1 MARDCSTC
9 TFLGDGGKCK
19 KGDQAEV
26 YCMGGGYEL
35 WQSKEV
41 EESVDELI
49 SKGSTVDTV
58 DQEVLEESENIANFT
73 PPEVPYGQS
82 LEEMANT
89 TLEEVEAKIGRP
101 LSEAEKK
108 HFEVVKL
115 QAQELAQKLKSGEIT
130 EEDLQKALDPEQQ
143 RMYAAMKETLQNIE
157 NRPKT
162 DEEGFNGV
170 KKDGILKA
178 PSCNGCKHDS
188 MVGCFLGRYYDCVDN
203 KRYLFE
209 PISDGVK
216 HIESIEAREERE
228 SDEKDVDFIDR
239 MLKDKDSRTQ

>member
-1 MARDCSTC
+1 MT
-9 TFLGDGGKCK
+9 GKCK
-19 KGDQAEV
+19 KGDRAEV

-89 TLEEVEAKIGRP
+89 TLEEVESKIGRP

-108 HFEVVKL
+108 HFGL
-115 QAQELAQKLKSGEIT
+115 
-130 EEDLQKALDPEQQ
+130 
-143 RMYAAMKETLQNIE
+143 
-157 NRPKT
+157 
-162 DEEGFNGV
+162 
-170 KKDGILKA
+170 
-178 PSCNGCKHDS
+178 
-188 MVGCFLGRYYDCVDN
+188 
-203 KRYLFE
+203 
-209 PISDGVK
+209 
-216 HIESIEAREERE
+216 
-228 SDEKDVDFIDR
+228 
-239 MLKDKDSRTQ
+239 